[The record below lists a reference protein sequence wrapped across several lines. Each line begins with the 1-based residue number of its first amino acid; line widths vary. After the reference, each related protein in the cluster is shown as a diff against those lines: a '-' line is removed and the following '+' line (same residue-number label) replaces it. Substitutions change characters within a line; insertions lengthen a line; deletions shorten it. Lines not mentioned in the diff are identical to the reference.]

1 MEADHAGLEP
11 EPLAEPHDA
20 DVDPDTE
27 PQIEPELV
35 TTPEGLETLIETLS
49 REDVYAVDTEFHRER
64 TYFARLALV
73 QFAWQD
79 RAALVDPLAVDP
91 RPLRAVFESPGLAVL
106 HAADQDL
113 EVLERACGAVPSRMF
128 DTQVSA
134 GFIGFSTPS
143 LVHLVERLIGIR
155 LQKGDQLADWTRR
168 PLPAAQ
174 LRYAAGDVVHLVRLR
189 SVITQKL
196 VELGREQWAAEECA
210 LALARDRTPGP
221 PEEAWWRIR
230 HARQLRG
237 SSRAVAQCVTAWR
250 ERRARERDVPVRFVL
265 PDLALIAIAQRPPR
279 SRAELEM
286 VRSIDGRHL
295 GAGAGEEVLAAV
307 EEGFAMSAS
316 ELRLPPVD
324 HLEHVVR
331 PAVTIASAWVAQR
344 ATELGLDPAILG
356 TRSDVVGFL
365 QRRPD
370 GRLSNGWRHDLVGEP
385 LRRLA
390 TGRASVAFDGRGDL
404 VLEER
409 SRRKLELGG
418 EGDLEPED
426 EPGEP
431 GGGSAE
437 PEGA

>member
-1 MEADHAGLEP
+1 MEGDPGPADVEADELP
-11 EPLAEPHDA
+11 EI
-20 DVDPDTE
+20 E
-27 PQIEPELV
+27 PQLV
-35 TTPEGLETLIETLS
+35 TTPEELDELVGILAG
-49 REDVYAVDTEFHRER
+49 EDAYAVDTEFHRER

-79 RAALVDPLAVDP
+79 RVALVDPLAVDP
-91 RPLRAVFESPGLAVL
+91 APLRAVFESSGTAVL

-113 EVLERACGAVPSRMF
+113 EVLERACGAVPGRMF
-128 DTQVSA
+128 DTQVSS

-143 LVHLVERLIGIR
+143 LVHLVERLLGIR

-174 LRYAAGDVVHLVRLR
+174 LRYAANDVVHLVRLR
-189 SVITQKL
+189 SVITGKL
-196 VELGREQWAAEECA
+196 VGLGREEWAAEECA
-210 LALARDRTPGP
+210 LQLARDRTPGP

-237 SSRAVAQCVTAWR
+237 PSRAVAQCVTAWR

-265 PDLALIAIAQRPPR
+265 PDLALIAIAQHPPR
-279 SRAELEM
+279 SRAELEI

-295 GAGAGEEVLAAV
+295 GAGAADEVLAAV
-307 EEGFAMSAS
+307 EQGFALPAS

-370 GRLSNGWRHDLVGEP
+370 GRLSSGWRHEMVGEP
-385 LRRLA
+385 LRLLA
-390 TGRASVAFDGRGDL
+390 TGRASVAFDGKGDL

-409 SRRKLELGG
+409 SGQPLEI
-418 EGDLEPED
+418 D
-426 EPGEP
+426 
-431 GGGSAE
+431 
-437 PEGA
+437 GASGA